1 MREGAA
7 SKRKYDGCLL
17 IELPWLGCEGKE
29 DAQVERKDTVH
40 FETEEMGI
48 IWKREGAIVIW
59 CEAGGGAEKCR
70 LGDRSS
76 PFCNDCFRKGLL
88 SPSPRKEVY
97 PIAIVFSV
105 KKISLPLNLLTPPTS
120 SGRAKTASTRHDR
133 GLCSDSR
140 WRNTLEYLRGSPLAL
155 VTQTRGRF
163 PAGAK
168 QSCSF
173 PSKPSQIVKPRDEE
187 EVVQTEFASYGAL
200 GGRARAECDAR
211 EALDSCLQHAPPPH
225 PGPSLPATDEEV
237 TATCRSFKARIR
249 CFDEFVGGCG
259 DDGAREA
266 LNALS
271 AGARRALH
279 RLCDDRP
286 FRQEYLKHGPCYRDV
301 TPGWETCRGQFLS
314 TTPSP
319 NCCARQRFLACVHAE
334 GERRCEAEG
343 ARLLRQIAAMLTDAA
358 SYRAPCPLDACAR
371 ARAAPA

>member
-1 MREGAA
+1 MAIARPSLLAPPAPPAA
-7 SKRKYDGCLL
+7 PALL
-17 IELPWLGCEGKE
+17 G
-29 DAQVERKDTVH
+29 V
-40 FETEEMGI
+40 
-48 IWKREGAIVIW
+48 
-59 CEAGGGAEKCR
+59 
-70 LGDRSS
+70 
-76 PFCNDCFRKGLL
+76 
-88 SPSPRKEVY
+88 
-97 PIAIVFSV
+97 
-105 KKISLPLNLLTPPTS
+105 
-120 SGRAKTASTRHDR
+120 
-133 GLCSDSR
+133 
-140 WRNTLEYLRGSPLAL
+140 AL
-155 VTQTRGRF
+155 V
-163 PAGAK
+163 AALL
-168 QSCSF
+168 
-173 PSKPSQIVKPRDEE
+173 
-187 EVVQTEFASYGAL
+187 GAL
-200 GGRARAECDAR
+200 AGRARAECDAR

-319 NCCARQRFLACVHAE
+319 NCCARQRFLECVHAE

-343 ARLLRQIAAMLTDAA
+343 ARLLRQIAAMLTDATA
-358 SYRAPCPLDACAR
+358 YRAPCPLDACAR
-371 ARAAPA
+371 ARAAPALAPAPAIAIALALAVALAAARPLGRP